1 MLQWAHH
8 IQEHYGVEPFTF
20 IALYVFFHV
29 VAFYGCLALALL
41 RFKAGRKLAA
51 GVCVAGAIVSYFVPY
66 GYLAMLGH
74 DMPRAAWIGLLL
86 VLVLS
91 SAFLLSKLRTFA
103 RKAVAAPKLARSR
116 TSTTRARSAQPP
128 QAYERSVGL

>member
-20 IALYVFFHV
+20 IGLYVFFHV

-51 GVCVAGAIVSYFVPY
+51 GVCLAGAIVSYFVPY

-74 DMPRAAWIGLLL
+74 DLPRAAWVGLLL

-91 SAFLLSKLRTFA
+91 SAFLLGKLRTFA
-103 RKAVAAPKLARSR
+103 RKAVAAPKLVKSR
-116 TSTTRARSAQPP
+116 TSTSRPRSAQPP